1 MESPVVQQKL
11 KAAVILT
18 FFVFCLEGVGGILA
32 NSLALISDAA
42 HMLTD
47 VVSLSLAWFALKI
60 AARPS
65 TNDKTYGYHRMEIFA
80 AFINGVLLALMACGI
95 LYEAVLRILEPEAVQ
110 SKLVIIIALMGLVTN
125 LGVIYFLKHPYT
137 ETQDLNVKSAFY
149 HVIGDTLAS
158 IGVLL
163 GACVMLVTGWYIVDA
178 ILAVVI
184 GGLLIW
190 GAKSIIAE
198 ATHILLEGVPKGI
211 SVTEVKQELKSIPD
225 IKDIHELHIWSICS
239 NIYALSTHALVSDQ
253 KINQAESI
261 LSEARERLETK
272 FNITH
277 STIQFE
283 SNPCHQ
289 AAELCGI
296 RH

>member
-1 MESPVVQQKL
+1 
-11 KAAVILT
+11 ILT